1 MRPAT
6 HPSPI
11 QQTTQDDEPK
21 AAVVCASCLSQVMN
35 AVHIIIEM
43 MVFQNFNK
51 KIELF
56 KNYVYIFVNNFGH
69 VTSVRTNVS
78 SVVYREKAILQLKTK
93 HHE

>member
-1 MRPAT
+1 M
-6 HPSPI
+6 S
-11 QQTTQDDEPK
+11 QKLCFCVQ
-21 AAVVCASCLSQVMN
+21 AASQVMN

-56 KNYVYIFVNNFGH
+56 KNYVYIFVNHFGH
-69 VTSVRTNVS
+69 VPSVRTDVS

>member
-1 MRPAT
+1 MM
-6 HPSPI
+6 S
-11 QQTTQDDEPK
+11 QKLCVQ
-21 AAVVCASCLSQVMN
+21 AASQVMN

-56 KNYVYIFVNNFGH
+56 KNYVYIFVNHFGH
-69 VTSVRTNVS
+69 VPSVRTDVS

-93 HHE
+93 TP